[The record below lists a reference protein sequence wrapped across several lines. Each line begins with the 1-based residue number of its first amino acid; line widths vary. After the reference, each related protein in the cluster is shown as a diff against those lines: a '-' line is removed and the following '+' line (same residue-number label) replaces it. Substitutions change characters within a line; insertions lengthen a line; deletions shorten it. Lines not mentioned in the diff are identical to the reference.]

1 MPISPDMA
9 VRMVVPHDEEVFGVV
24 VGWVAGWFGGSVG
37 AFVGGTSVI
46 SAYPCCRWREQCAQ
60 EAPYTTKPTVAMI
73 TDWNDT
79 PNYKRGSVKRFTHAD
94 VGQASI
100 GDRRTSGD
108 CVPVGPGELS
118 DDFETCERI
127 RTMQRNA

>member
-1 MPISPDMA
+1 MA
-9 VRMVVPHDEEVFGVV
+9 GTMRPGGALYDETNG
-24 VGWVAGWFGGSVG
+24 
-37 AFVGGTSVI
+37 
-46 SAYPCCRWREQCAQ
+46 RDDHRL
-60 EAPYTTKPTVAMI
+60 
-73 TDWNDT
+73 NDT